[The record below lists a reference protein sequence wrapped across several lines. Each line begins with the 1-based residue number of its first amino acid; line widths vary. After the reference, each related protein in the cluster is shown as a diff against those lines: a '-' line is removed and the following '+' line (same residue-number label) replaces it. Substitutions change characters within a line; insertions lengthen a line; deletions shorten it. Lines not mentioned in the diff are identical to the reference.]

1 MTDTAKSEENKD
13 RLVQS
18 ISQTDYNNK
27 ILTKIY
33 ANNDSSIHYCCCELT
48 EENKQPNCVKNNVI
62 LCLKKEHI
70 NDKNEKLKVLKYENY
85 PIYVYLLLL
94 FVVYFIFMCC
104 IYQFARCSSLLTK
117 SIKTL
122 S

>member
-33 ANNDSSIHYCCCELT
+33 ANNDSSIHYCCCELIG
-48 EENKQPNCVKNNVI
+48 ENKQPNCVKNNVI
-62 LCLKKEHI
+62 VCLKS
-70 NDKNEKLKVLKYENY
+70 EKLKILKYENY

-94 FVVYFIFMCC
+94 FVVYLIFMCC
-104 IYQFARCSSLLTK
+104 IYQFARCFSLLTK